1 MLLNYKS
8 SNRWNRTWNYWI
20 IRTEAG
26 SKNIS
31 FSINNLDG
39 VSSSVTV
46 SKQLNISEQTKKL
59 LYLEIDDKKIDIENI
74 QNIVTTK
81 DEIKVRVL
89 VKNGSSITGLGQETN
104 GYYNIVLNKGENN
117 IKIVVDDEEY
127 EVKVTREL
135 TEEEKQE
142 LIEQQNEEVKVE
154 NPETGDKL
162 KLYSLGLLG
171 VLTSIII
178 VKKKLSKVGI

>member
-1 MLLNYKS
+1 MADLRL
-8 SNRWNRTWNYWI
+8 
-20 IRTEAG
+20 
-26 SKNIS
+26 
-31 FSINNLDG
+31 
-39 VSSSVTV
+39 
-46 SKQLNISEQTKKL
+46 
-59 LYLEIDDKKIDIENI
+59 
-74 QNIVTTK
+74 
-81 DEIKVRVL
+81 
-89 VKNGSSITGLGQETN
+89 
-104 GYYNIVLNKGENN
+104 NN
-117 IKIVVDDEEY
+117 IEDAVKDFKEGKFVIVVDDEEY

-142 LIEQQNEEVKVE
+142 LIKQQNEEVKVE